1 MQQAPEVA
9 KTKTD
14 LAIIGFGMND
24 SVRLGVQTAENV
36 QAIVEA
42 IRAENPDCEFIMCS
56 CIVPNRKSGYM
67 FQPGAAARCVWSA
80 GDRGVAAV
88 DIYST
93 HEKIFADQGLY
104 RLHGNNV
111 NHPNDWLARMY
122 AMHLL
127 SALLTIRGH
136 NKNRAAFAVPVFY
149 GFWVSVCLRGN
160 SDQGEYVVVLMR
172 INVWVWDRWCP
183 RVAR

>member
-1 MQQAPEVA
+1 MFPQLLEYGLEAEYGGEVTIYNPSVGGKDSAWGVQQAPEVA

-36 QAIVEA
+36 EA
-42 IRAENPDCEFIMCS
+42 IRAENPDCEFIVCS

-67 FQPGAAARCVWSA
+67 FNQGQLPAAYGALETE
-80 GDRGVAAV
+80 GVAAV

-93 HEKIFADQGLY
+93 HEKILQTKDYIACT
-104 RLHGNNV
+104 GNNV

-127 SALLTIRGH
+127 SALIDYQA
-136 NKNRAAFAVPVFY
+136 K
-149 GFWVSVCLRGN
+149 
-160 SDQGEYVVVLMR
+160 
-172 INVWVWDRWCP
+172 
-183 RVAR
+183 